1 MILEM
6 LIEAVGNLNWELI
19 TLSRYQYPAR
29 RPIRLKDQPWQERTF
44 AYELY
49 HQLRILW
56 DKNPELQEE
65 FVIQAEVRK
74 AYQHIPDFDRI
85 PDFIFHLPRPGQNL
99 AVVEIK
105 LAARGVEQVRMDV
118 IKLCEFQ
125 RRPQLRYSKL
135 IEILLGPLEQCED
148 VAAQL
153 ATRDGMAIELLFV
166 TPGEGVTGQRQVRFQ
181 PSKRRL
187 KAQALSRF
195 AKLFKD
201 RL

>member
-1 MILEM
+1 M
-6 LIEAVGNLNWELI
+6 
-19 TLSRYQYPAR
+19 
-29 RPIRLKDQPWQERTF
+29 
-44 AYELY
+44 
-49 HQLRILW
+49 
-56 DKNPELQEE
+56 
-65 FVIQAEVRK
+65 
-74 AYQHIPDFDRI
+74 
-85 PDFIFHLPRPGQNL
+85 PDFIFHLPRPNENL

-105 LAARGVEQVRMDV
+105 LASRGVEQIRMDV

-153 ATRDGMAIELLFV
+153 ETREGMAIEFLLV
-166 TPGEGVTGQRQVRFQ
+166 PPGEGVTSQRQVRFQ

-187 KAQALSRF
+187 KARALSRF